1 MQGTPVVTP
10 EPTSQV
16 IEQDVAI
23 PAASLVVETHRLRKV
38 FGRFVAV
45 ADLTIAVERGQ
56 VFGFLGPNGAGKT
69 TSIKM
74 LMGLTHPTS
83 GSARLL
89 GKPLGNREA
98 KRHIGFLPELF
109 RFQDWLTGEEVLD
122 FHGKLYGMSAAK
134 RKRRIPEVLETVG
147 LLHRRNEQLHSYS
160 KGMQQR
166 IGLAQALLNDPQLI
180 FLDEPTSALDP
191 LGRQDVRNIIRDLR
205 AQGKTVFLNSHLLSE
220 VEAVCDRVAI
230 INRGQIEATGP
241 MAELLNR
248 ELVIELRLGSY
259 DDGIRAMLEE
269 DGIIHEVRCVEGRP
283 SVVALEV
290 ANEEVV
296 ARLIDRLV
304 QRGVAVYGATPHH
317 LTLEE
322 LFFEVVAPSSGRRDG

>member
-1 MQGTPVVTP
+1 M
-10 EPTSQV
+10 
-16 IEQDVAI
+16 
-23 PAASLVVETHRLRKV
+23 AASQAAASTVPLVVETRGLRKV

-45 ADLTIAVERGQ
+45 ADLSIQVKQGQ

-74 LMGLTHPTS
+74 LMGLTRPTS
-83 GSARLL
+83 GQAQLL

-98 KRHIGFLPELF
+98 KRKIGFLPELF
-109 RFQDWLTGEEVLD
+109 RFHDWLTGDEFLD
-122 FHGKLYGMSAAK
+122 FHGKLYGMSAAD
-134 RKRRIPEVLETVG
+134 RRRRIPEVLEVVG

-166 IGLAQALLNDPQLI
+166 IGLAQALLNDPQLV

-191 LGRQDVRNIIRDLR
+191 LGRQDVRTIIRRLR
-205 AQGKTVFLNSHLLSE
+205 DDGKTVFLNSHLLSE

-230 INRGQIEATGP
+230 INRGQVAATGS

-248 ELVIELRLGSY
+248 ELIVELRLGSY
-259 DDGIRAMLEE
+259 DEDIRVLLEE
-269 DGIIHEVRCVEGRP
+269 YGAVHDVRCLDGRP
-283 SVVALEV
+283 PIVDLEV
-290 ANEEVV
+290 ASEEVV
-296 ARLIDRLV
+296 ARLIDALIA
-304 QRGVAVYGATPHH
+304 RGIAVYGATPHH

-322 LFFEVVAPSSGRRDG
+322 LFIEVVDPTSGRRDG